1 MIHYLQLIMPHYIF
15 THDFLFLRV
24 GSLDC
29 EVLFISCE
37 TQKFYSTNKN
47 IIKTTWTMRK
57 I

>member
-15 THDFLFLRV
+15 THDFLFLRI